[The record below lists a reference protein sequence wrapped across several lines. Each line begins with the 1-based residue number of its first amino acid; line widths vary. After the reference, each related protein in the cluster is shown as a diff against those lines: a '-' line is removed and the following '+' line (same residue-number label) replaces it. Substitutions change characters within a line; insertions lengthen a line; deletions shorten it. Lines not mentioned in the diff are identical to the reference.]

1 MIFEKEF
8 LLWFNMMLIP
18 KQKAM
23 DTNYGNPVLPANRV
37 AVETPQNKYHKIL
50 DQSPRNAFT
59 SRLSISPL
67 FYSKANQRFQALF
80 GKKFIPGV
88 MFPVAL
94 MQ

>member
-8 LLWFNMMLIP
+8 LLWFNIMLIP
-18 KQKAM
+18 KQKAI
-23 DTNYGNPVLPANRV
+23 DTSFRNPVFPANRI
-37 AVETPQNKYHKIL
+37 AVETPQYKHHKIRGKN
-50 DQSPRNAFT
+50 SRKAFS

-67 FYSKANQRFQALF
+67 FYSKANQRGQALF
-80 GKKFIPGV
+80 GKRFIPGV